1 MHPNPL
7 LDPLFGEH
15 VVTRLCGDGG
25 FASALAPFSTET

>member
-15 VVTRLCGDGG
+15 AVARQLCN
-25 FASALAPFSTET
+25 AALRGTSVPRRAA